1 MIVVDV
7 DDMIEIM
14 FFYISELF
22 VDIWMTT
29 ALSVFV
35 YGTLHM
41 AYLRWYEIV
50 IYFY

>member
-29 ALSVFV
+29 ALYHHIV
-35 YGTLHM
+35 YM
-41 AYLRWYEIV
+41 YVVPYLLV
-50 IYFY
+50 I